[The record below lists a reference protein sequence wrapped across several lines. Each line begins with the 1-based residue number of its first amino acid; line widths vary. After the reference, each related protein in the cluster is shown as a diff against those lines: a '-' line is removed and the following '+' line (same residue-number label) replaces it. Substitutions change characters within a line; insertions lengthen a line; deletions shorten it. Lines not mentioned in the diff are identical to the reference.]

1 MMARRSETAAPGFT
15 MIELVM
21 VILILGILSITLL
34 PRFVSPSAFSERV
47 YFDDLRQSLMYA
59 RDIALARGCRVQAV
73 LYTADFYF
81 MQDVDCDSATYQRS
95 DYTQSLMRPDQ
106 TERLEFNAF
115 DGEGHQALELAS
127 HILVFDPSGIIRQ
140 DDAGVLEDFDTV
152 TLTVGARTLTLHGDS
167 AYVE

>member
-1 MMARRSETAAPGFT
+1 